1 MYTGTSLAV
10 QWLRLQVSTGEGVGL
25 ICGPRT
31 RIPHATLHNQQ
42 KEMYTLISLDFNWK
56 VQGSLIFGH

>member
-10 QWLRLQVSTGEGVGL
+10 QWLRLQVSTAGGMGS
-25 ICGPRT
+25 ICGQGS

-42 KEMYTLISLDFNWK
+42 KKKCILLFLWTLTEK
-56 VQGSLIFGH
+56 YKEV

>member
-42 KEMYTLISLDFNWK
+42 KEMYTLISLDFN
-56 VQGSLIFGH
+56 